1 MQQEGHAIQG
11 GNAIGGSARIA
22 GSSVQAG
29 EIHGGVHFHARSTAG
44 ALPRLP
50 VPRQLLPVSPH
61 FTDRK
66 RDLAALDGLF
76 ARRPDDAVPLI
87 VVSGPAGIG
96 KTALVS
102 RWLRTTAERFPDGQ
116 LYADLRGHAPD
127 GPATPSEIL
136 GQFLRALGVGPVPAE
151 LGEQT
156 ALWRSV
162 TVGLK
167 VSVMLDNVFSA
178 AQVRPL
184 LPGGHHGL
192 IAVTSR
198 HRLTGLRAD
207 GALYHQLG
215 LLDPA
220 AAEEVLSRGVGAD
233 RVRSEATETRQL
245 IALCGGLPLAL
256 CLASARLASRPR
268 QPVRS
273 LVEALTRQGRLAAL
287 AIEGESSVNH
297 ALDESY
303 AVLAPEAARLYR
315 RLALLPARGLDARTA
330 AAACAVPLGEAE
342 RLLDVLVEANLI
354 EDVGP
359 DSYRFHDLVRLHAEE
374 QGRST
379 ERPEARAEVR
389 RRACDW
395 YLATA
400 TQAQRHLSPIQLTL
414 RRTYAFPPEDLPFPF
429 TDGAGALTWLETHRR
444 DLLAAVRGAYE
455 AGWDDTAWQ
464 LVDALWPLF
473 HRLRYHD
480 LWLEAHE
487 IGLGAARRSGDRA
500 AERQMLN
507 SGAIG
512 FGVAGRT
519 DDAITW
525 FTWSLQAAQ
534 EAGDARDEGQALHG
548 IGSAH
553 RQAGRFREAGAF
565 LDRAIA
571 TWEAVG
577 YPRGAALS
585 RIVLGEMALESAAT
599 EWDGRRAAEYFERA
613 HATLLAVDDP
623 YDAARALAFH
633 GRARAVEGAY
643 AAGAAELGRA
653 LAVFEAAGATPWQA
667 RTLEMLARSAVE
679 HADLPVARDCF
690 ARARDLYAMQSPS
703 DARRMEDLLAA
714 VATEPA
720 DPQDGTSEQPDRTSP
735 NGN

>member
-1 MQQEGHAIQG
+1 MQQD
-11 GNAIGGSARIA
+11 GNAIGGSARID
-22 GSSVQAG
+22 GPSVQAG
-29 EIHGGVHFHARSTAG
+29 EIHGGVHFHARTTAG
-44 ALPRLP
+44 PVARLP

-66 RDLAALDGLF
+66 RDLAALDGLL
-76 ARRPDDAVPLI
+76 ARRPDASTPLI

-96 KTALVS
+96 KTALVT
-102 RWLRTTAERFPDGQ
+102 RWLWDTAKGFPDGQ
-116 LYADLRGHAPD
+116 LYADLRGHSPD
-127 GPATPSEIL
+127 GPAAPSEIL
-136 GQFLRALGVGPVPAE
+136 GQFLRALGVGPVPAG
-151 LGEQT
+151 LAEQT

-162 TVGLK
+162 TVGRRL
-167 VSVMLDNVFSA
+167 SVMLDNVFSA

-184 LPGGHHGL
+184 LPGGSGGL
-192 IAVTSR
+192 IVATSR

-233 RVRSEATETRQL
+233 RVRSEAQETRQL

-287 AIEGESSVNH
+287 AIEGESSVHH
-297 ALDESY
+297 ALDASY
-303 AVLAPEAARLYR
+303 AVLSPEAARLYR
-315 RLALLPARGLDARTA
+315 RLALLPARSVDARIA
-330 AAACAVPLGEAE
+330 AAVSAVGLGEAE
-342 RLLDVLVEANLI
+342 RLLDVLVEANLV
-354 EDVGP
+354 EDIGP

-374 QGRST
+374 QGSSQ
-379 ERPEARAEVR
+379 EPPKARAEVL

-400 TQAQRHLSPIQLTL
+400 TQAQRFLSPIQLTL
-414 RRTYAFPPEDLPFPF
+414 RRTYEFPPEVPFPF
-429 TDGAGALTWLETHRR
+429 TAAAGALTWLETHRG
-444 DLLAAVRGAYE
+444 DLLAAVRAAYE
-455 AGWDDTAWQ
+455 AGWDDLTWQ

-487 IGLGAARRSGDRA
+487 IGLRAARRSEDRT

-512 FGVAGRT
+512 FSVAGRT

-525 FTWSLQAAQ
+525 FSWSLDAAR

-553 RQAGRFREAGAF
+553 RQAGRFGEAGHF
-565 LDRAIA
+565 LNRAIA

-585 RIVLGEMALESAAT
+585 RIVLGEMALESAVA
-599 EWDGRRAAEYFERA
+599 EWDGQRAAEYFDRA
-613 HATLLAVDDP
+613 RSTLLAADDP

-643 AAGAAELGRA
+643 ETGVSELKEA

-667 RTLEMLARSAVE
+667 RTLEMIAASAVD

-690 ARARDLYAMQSPS
+690 TRAKELYALQSPS
-703 DARRMEDLLAA
+703 DARRVADLLAGL
-714 VATEPA
+714 TPQPA
-720 DPQDGTSEQPDRTSP
+720 DPGEQVTS
-735 NGN
+735 

>member
-1 MQQEGHAIQG
+1 MHQDGHGHGMHNA
-11 GNAIGGSARIA
+11 NAIGGSARIE
-22 GSSVQAG
+22 GPSVQAG
-29 EIHGGVHFHARSTAG
+29 AIHGGVHFHDRTAPG
-44 ALPRLP
+44 SAPRLP

-61 FTDRK
+61 FTDREH
-66 RDLAALDGLF
+66 DLATLDALC
-76 ARRPDDAVPLI
+76 ARRPADSAPLI

-102 RWLRTTAERFPDGQ
+102 RWLRTTAEQFPDGQ
-116 LYADLRGHAPD
+116 LYADLRGHAAD
-127 GPATPSEIL
+127 GPATPSEVL
-136 GQFLRALGVGPVPAE
+136 GQFLRALGMGPVPAD

-162 TVGLK
+162 TVGLR

-184 LPGGHHGL
+184 LPGGHRGL
-192 IAVTSR
+192 IVATSR

-215 LLDPA
+215 LLDQA

-233 RVRSEATETRQL
+233 RVRSEAQETRQL
-245 IALCGGLPLAL
+245 IALCGGFPLAL

-273 LVEALTRQGRLAAL
+273 LVEALTRQGQLAAL
-287 AIEGESSVNH
+287 AIEGEPSVNH

-315 RLALLPARGLDARTA
+315 RLALLPARALDARTA
-330 AAACAVPLGEAE
+330 AAACAVPLAEAE
-342 RLLDVLVEANLI
+342 RLLDVLVEANLV
-354 EDVGP
+354 EDIGP

-374 QGRST
+374 QGRSE
-379 ERPEARAEVR
+379 ERPEDRAEVR

-414 RRTYAFPPEDLPFPF
+414 RRTYAFPPDGLPFPF
-429 TDGAGALTWLETHRR
+429 TDAPGALTWLETHRR
-444 DLLAAVRGAYE
+444 DLLAAVRTAYE

-487 IGLGAARRSGDRA
+487 IGLRAARRGGDRA

-525 FTWSLQAAQ
+525 FSWSLDAAR

-548 IGSAH
+548 IGSAL
-553 RQAGRFREAGAF
+553 RQAGRFPEAGAF
-565 LDRAIA
+565 LNQAIA

-577 YPRGAALS
+577 YPRGTALS
-585 RIVLGEMALESAAT
+585 RIVLGEMALESPAA
-599 EWDGRRAAEYFERA
+599 EWDGRRAAEYFDLARS
-613 HATLLAVDDP
+613 TLLAVDDP

-643 AAGAAELGRA
+643 EAGAAELREA

-667 RTLEMLARSAVE
+667 RTLEMLAMSAVE

-690 ARARDLYAMQSPS
+690 ARAGELYARQSPS
-703 DARRMEDLLAA
+703 DARRVEGLLAGIA
-714 VATEPA
+714 AHPA
-720 DPQDGTSEQPDRTSP
+720 DPQDA
-735 NGN
+735 

>member
-1 MQQEGHAIQG
+1 MHRD
-11 GNAIGGSARIA
+11 GNAIGGSARIE
-22 GSSVQAG
+22 GPSVQAG
-29 EIHGGVHFHARSTAG
+29 EIHGGVHFHARGTAG
-44 ALPRLP
+44 PVAQPP

-61 FTDRK
+61 FTDRE
-66 RDLAALDGLF
+66 RDLARLNGLF
-76 ARRPDDAVPLI
+76 ARRPDDSTPLI

-102 RWLRTTAERFPDGQ
+102 RWLRNTAEDFPDGQ
-116 LYADLRGHAPD
+116 LYADLRGHSPD
-127 GPATPSEIL
+127 GPATPSEVL
-136 GQFLRALGVGPVPAE
+136 GQFLRALGVGPIPGG

-162 TVGLK
+162 TVGLR

-178 AQVRPL
+178 AQIRPL
-184 LPGGHHGL
+184 LPGGRSGL
-192 IAVTSR
+192 IVATSR

-233 RVRSEATETRQL
+233 RVRSEAQETRQL

-268 QPVRS
+268 QPMRS
-273 LVEALTRQGRLAAL
+273 LVEALTQQGRLAAL
-287 AIEGESSVNH
+287 AIEGEPSVNH

-303 AVLAPEAARLYR
+303 AVLPPEASRLYR
-315 RLALLPARGLDARTA
+315 RLALLPGRSLEARVA
-330 AAACAVPLGEAE
+330 AAACAVPLEEAE
-342 RLLDVLVEANLI
+342 RLLDVLVEANLV
-354 EDVGP
+354 EDIGP
-359 DSYRFHDLVRLHAEE
+359 DRYRFHDLVRLHAE
-374 QGRST
+374 QRGRSE
-379 ERPEARAEVR
+379 ERPEARTEVLR
-389 RRACDW
+389 RVGDW

-414 RRTYAFPPEDLPFPF
+414 RRTYTFPPELPFPF
-429 TDGAGALTWLETHRR
+429 TEASGALAWLEAHRR
-444 DLLAAVRGAYE
+444 DLLATVRLAYE
-455 AGWDDTAWQ
+455 QGWDDLTWQ

-487 IGLGAARRSGDRA
+487 IGLRAARRGKDRA

-512 FGVAGRT
+512 FSVAGHI

-525 FTWSLQAAQ
+525 FSWSLEAARA
-534 EAGDARDEGQALHG
+534 AGDARDEGQALHG

-565 LDRAIA
+565 LNRAID

-585 RIVLGEMALESAAT
+585 RIVLGEMALESKAGQ
-599 EWDGRRAAEYFERA
+599 WDGRCAAEYFDRA
-613 HATLLAVDDP
+613 RTTLLAVDDP

-633 GRARAVEGAY
+633 GRARAIDGAY
-643 AAGAAELGRA
+643 GAGVAELREA
-653 LAVFEAAGATPWQA
+653 LAVFEAAGALPWQA
-667 RTLEMLARSAVE
+667 RVLEMIAKSAVE
-679 HADLPVARDCF
+679 QADVPL
-690 ARARDLYAMQSPS
+690 ARASLLRAKELYALQSPS
-703 DARRMEDLLAA
+703 DATRMEDLLAGLPPQPA
-714 VATEPA
+714 EPRDATPE
-720 DPQDGTSEQPDRTSP
+720 G
-735 NGN
+735 